1 MKKPLEFYT
10 QEKLELEKQA
20 SKLKKNLINLGIFR
34 FTVFLTTCFLI
45 YLTFGKILDGLI
57 IAFLGVFLFSFLV
70 IKYINVKREKD
81 IIDTKIAINWT
92 EIKVLKRDFSHL
104 DTGSEF
110 VNPTHFYSNDIDLF
124 GKGSFFQ
131 YINRTATYDGK
142 IALANSLTENKNDAI
157 IEKQGAVNE
166 LSRKVKWRQHFSAL
180 ASLVSVKHK
189 TGFIANWIL
198 NYKTVF
204 PNYLRKVQMGFSII
218 SLVLIGL
225 ISFGIISFT
234 GLIIWFFIGLFI
246 TGRFLKKTNN
256 LYTQTD
262 KIRETFKQYHFL
274 LNEIEKEKFT
284 SKTLLL
290 KQDIIKSE
298 NKKAS
303 IIFKK
308 FARILDA
315 FDNRNNIVIAVV
327 GSGLFLWEIAN
338 ACKVEKWVENYKH
351 TVKKWFEVVA
361 YFDAQNS
368 LANFKFNHP
377 DFVLP
382 EIKAEKVIIKSTN
395 LGHPLLDSNK
405 RIDNNFI
412 IDDEQFFIVTG
423 SNMAGKSTFLRTV
436 SLSIVMAN
444 CGLPVC
450 AESFQ
455 YSPIKLI
462 TSMRTSDSLTE
473 DESYFYS
480 ELKRLKFIVDEIKEE
495 KYFIILDEILKGTNS
510 KDKAIGSKKFLEKL
524 TKSKSTGI
532 IATHDV
538 SLCDLENQFLEVKN
552 YYFDAEIINNELHF
566 DYTLKNGICKNMNA
580 SFLLKKMNII

>member
-1 MKKPLEFYT
+1 MQHQKQYDVKVTET
-10 QEKLELEKQA
+10 HHTEKLDAPSGTAITIGE
-20 SKLKKNLINLGIFR
+20 G
-34 FTVFLTTCFLI
+34 
-45 YLTFGKILDGLI
+45 
-57 IAFLGVFLFSFLV
+57 
-70 IKYINVKREKD
+70 
-81 IIDTKIAINWT
+81 IID
-92 EIKVLKRDFSHL
+92 V
-104 DTGSEF
+104 
-110 VNPTHFYSNDIDLF
+110 
-124 GKGSFFQ
+124 
-131 YINRTATYDGK
+131 
-142 IALANSLTENKNDAI
+142 
-157 IEKQGAVNE
+157 

-204 PNYLRKVQMGFSII
+204 PNYLRKVQIGFSII
-218 SLVLIGL
+218 SLALIGL

-284 SKTLLL
+284 SKTLLV

-377 DFVLP
+377 DFVFP
-382 EIKAEKVIIKSTN
+382 EIKAEKEIIKSTN